1 MNSQANILLI
11 DDEPDIV
18 KLLSLSISR
27 MGHQCTSATNV
38 SEALTLLSTQTFDMC
53 ITDKNL
59 PDGDGIEIIRYI
71 EEQQLNT
78 PIAMI
83 TAYGSLDTGIDAMK
97 AGAFDFLP
105 KPVSLDTLKKLI
117 ISALQVKNTHFTSA
131 QSNAFNMVGNSPAMQ
146 ILKQQ
151 VGKVAKNQAPVY
163 IQGESGSG
171 KELVARL
178 IHLQSNRAEAPFIAI
193 NCGAI
198 PSELM
203 ESEFF
208 GHKKG
213 SFTGAST
220 DKQGL
225 FLAAE
230 GGTLFLDEVA
240 DLPLSM
246 QVKLLRTLQEKKL
259 RPIGATQEVD
269 FDVRIL
275 SASHKNLH
283 TEIELNRFREDL
295 FYRINVIE
303 LNVPALRTRP
313 SDIPELTEFL
323 LHKICKKYEL
333 ATITITP
340 DALQALS
347 LYDFPGNV
355 RELENMLERA
365 VTLCHGTIIDTND
378 VQFGRRLP
386 HTAPQAQTTQA
397 LTTVDQS
404 DNKISGLYNINDA
417 MGDYDGFMASIER
430 ATIEMALEKT
440 RWNKT
445 QAADLLG
452 LSFRTLRYKITKLK
466 IQ

>member
-1 MNSQANILLI
+1 MNTSAHILLI
-11 DDEPDIV
+11 DDEPDII

-38 SEALTLLSTQTFDMC
+38 SEALALLKTQSFDMC

-59 PDGDGIEIIRYI
+59 PDGDGIEIIQYI
-71 EEQQLNT
+71 EKNQINT

-105 KPVSLDTLKKLI
+105 KPVSLETLKKLI
-117 ISALQVKNTHFTSA
+117 TSALKTNSSPQLE
-131 QSNAFNMVGNSPAMQ
+131 SNDFKMVGNSSAMQ
-146 ILKQQ
+146 LLNQQ
-151 VGKVAKNQAPVY
+151 IVKVSKNQAPVY

-178 IHLQSNRAEAPFIAI
+178 IHLQSNRGEAPFIAI

-208 GHKKG
+208 GHTKG
-213 SFTGAST
+213 SFTGASS

-230 GGTLFLDEVA
+230 GGTLFLDEIA

-246 QVKLLRTLQEKKL
+246 QVKLLRILQEKKL
-259 RPIGATQEVD
+259 RPVGATEEIA

-275 SASHKNLH
+275 SASHKNLSS
-283 TEIELNRFREDL
+283 EIELNRFREDL

-303 LNVPALRTRP
+303 LNVPSLRTRP
-313 SDIPELTEFL
+313 SDIPELVAFL
-323 LHKICKKYEL
+323 LLKICKKYEL
-333 ATITITP
+333 TTINITD
-340 DALQALS
+340 DALAS
-347 LYDFPGNV
+347 LNGYKFPGNV

-365 VTLCHGTIIDTND
+365 VTLCDGATIHTEDL
-378 VQFGRRLP
+378 QFARRVSA
-386 HTAPQAQTTQA
+386 TAQTLHTQSSQENA
-397 LTTVDQS
+397 LATDSSNQS
-404 DNKISGLYNINDA
+404 GHYNIEDA
-417 MGDYDGFMASIER
+417 VGNFDDFMENIER
-430 ATIEMALEKT
+430 ATIEMALNKT

-445 QAADLLG
+445 QAAELLG
-452 LSFRTLRYKITKLK
+452 LSFRTLRYKINKLD

>member
-1 MNSQANILLI
+1 MTKPATILLI

-18 KLLSLSISR
+18 KLLSLSIHR
-27 MGHQCTSATNV
+27 MGHQCISAANV
-38 SEALTLLSTQTFDMC
+38 KDSLALLKSQSFDMC

-59 PDGDGIEIIRYI
+59 PDGDGIEIIEYI
-71 EEQQLNT
+71 ESNQIST

-83 TAYGSLDTGIDAMK
+83 TAYGSLDTGIEAMK

-117 ISALQVKNTHFTSA
+117 QSALKTKEQTSHTP
-131 QSNAFNMVGNSPAMQ
+131 SNSVEMIGDSSAMKL
-146 ILKQQ
+146 LKQQ
-151 VGKVAKNQAPVY
+151 ITKVAKNQAPVY
-163 IQGESGSG
+163 IHGESGSG

-178 IHLQSNRAEAPFIAI
+178 IHLQGNRAEGPFIAI

-208 GHKKG
+208 GHTKG
-213 SFTGAST
+213 SFTGASS

-225 FLAAE
+225 FTAAE

-259 RPIGATQEVD
+259 RPIGATQEID

-275 SASHKNLH
+275 SASHKDLDA
-283 TEIELNRFREDL
+283 EIHLNRFREDL

-303 LNVPALRTRP
+303 LNVPALRKRP
-313 SDIPELTEFL
+313 SDIKAITQFL
-323 LHKICKKYEL
+323 LEKISSKYEL
-333 ATITITP
+333 EKITIE
-340 DALQALS
+340 DSALEALGQ
-347 LYDFPGNV
+347 YEFPGNV

-365 VTLCHGTIIDTND
+365 VTLCNSNTISSYDL
-378 VQFGRRLP
+378 QFGRRN
-386 HTAPQAQTTQA
+386 T
-397 LTTVDQS
+397 LTTSKPQS
-404 DNKISGLYNINDA
+404 IVGKEQAEIGNSNPSSEVFNINDA
-417 MGDYDGFMASIER
+417 LGNFDNFMESIEKASIEL
-430 ATIEMALEKT
+430 ALDKT

-445 QAADLLG
+445 QAAELLNV
-452 LSFRTLRYKITKLK
+452 SFRTLRYKINKLD